1 MTTKRGRP
9 PKNTVRVDITLR
21 LDPETD
27 GEFLTWLLNL
37 PKGQRPAALKRLFY
51 LGREALTGPEDA
63 GEDDCE
69 LDEAAEDIL
78 GAWDF

>member
-1 MTTKRGRP
+1 
-9 PKNTVRVDITLR
+9 VDITLR

-27 GEFLTWLLNL
+27 GEFLEWLLRL

-51 LGREALTGPEDA
+51 LGRESLADPKSDA
-63 GEDDCE
+63 GDDRE
-69 LDEAAEDIL
+69 LAEAAEDIL